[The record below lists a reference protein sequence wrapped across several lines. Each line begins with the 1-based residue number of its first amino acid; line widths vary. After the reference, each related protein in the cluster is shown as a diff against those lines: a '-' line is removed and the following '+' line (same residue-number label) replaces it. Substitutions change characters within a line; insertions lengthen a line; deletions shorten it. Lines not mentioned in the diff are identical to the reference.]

1 MSVQIYGQ
9 NQLRLSTNI
18 QDIMT
23 YESISFLIFSLA
35 SYGIWLPIFKDQIT
49 KGYGLIPGV
58 IIFYHTV
65 LLEQWWEFISS
76 DGNESYFITLYSI
89 CKWLHVAGYALLD
102 LFIFFF
108 VMAAHFNHEKRE
120 VLGLFLVAEVL
131 QFMWMSSVQ
140 NRFEAYI

>member
-1 MSVQIYGQ
+1 MIV
-9 NQLRLSTNI
+9 
-18 QDIMT
+18 
-23 YESISFLIFSLA
+23 
-35 SYGIWLPIFKDQIT
+35 
-49 KGYGLIPGV
+49 
-58 IIFYHTV
+58 FYHTV